1 MKLLRTPSL
10 LHLAAL
16 VALALSLG
24 APAAPALTQD
34 GTAGRVVVL
43 GFDGADWR
51 TTEAMMD
58 AGELPN
64 LARLREQG
72 SAGPLVSTDPAESAA
87 GWAAINTGANPV
99 RNGVPSF
106 IDRKIEGTSIMPG
119 FAHVGTD
126 APYEASEED
135 LAGASGGLARMLVA
149 TNSIVL
155 SIVVLV
161 VGFLVFRFLLRANAA
176 LAFAI
181 SALLGGG
188 AYLLGSDAAPTA
200 PATIPTYVSNK
211 IRLDGFWLEAARAG
225 HPSIALQAP
234 MAFDRPGAEG
244 ARTLYGLGVPDV
256 RGSVNGDWAIYS
268 TKTLAT
274 GRPPKGESV
283 GSTGTRFR
291 VDFETPDGGGAERIE
306 ASVYGPV
313 DFARAEA
320 LRARWDEIS
329 AMQND
334 ADVWG
339 AMGFEES
346 SALSTEKRDAEKVLG
361 EMNMPAPGK
370 DSTYREYKH
379 RVRAPLMVERSG
391 DGYDVTIGSETKTL
405 GVGDWSDFYTV
416 RFAFEGG
423 FELSAITRA
432 KVLGESP
439 FELYVDTLQYDP
451 RDQAYWQN
459 TSSPPEFGADMAA
472 RLGAPYETLGWG
484 CMTNQLKDRGVEPG
498 PFLEDVQFTMEWRA
512 KLMREALADGDWE
525 VLYSVFSTTDRVQ
538 HMMYRF
544 YDPEHPMHDAEMAED
559 TYSFFGEEVALKDTI
574 PAIYR
579 QMDAIVGEVMAALG
593 PNDTLMLCA
602 DHGFTSYRRGMNV
615 NNWLAE
621 EGYLVLKDDL
631 SSTGAGSVLGAV
643 DWSKTRAYGL
653 GLGMVYLNLEGREP
667 EGIVARGDADALMD
681 EICARFLEARDDG
694 RVVGTRAVKVPELY
708 SGTEEWGTTAYPC
721 SDIML
726 GFAEF
731 YRTSWT
737 TVDGSMDLE
746 RSDDGAIVNGE
757 IYQDNDSLWSG
768 DHASNDPNLVSGIFF
783 SNRPMP
789 APADGYSVFH
799 IAPTVLSLLGA
810 PLPEHLELAPLE
822 AAE

>member
-1 MKLLRTPSL
+1 MILHRTL
-10 LHLAAL
+10 AL
-16 VALALSLG
+16 VSVLALALGAIL
-24 APAAPALTQD
+24 APASAQGGAD
-34 GTAGRVVVL
+34 GRVVVL

-64 LARLREQG
+64 LAKLREQG

-106 IDRKIEGTSIMPG
+106 IDRKIEGTLVMPG
-119 FAHVGTD
+119 FAHVGTN
-126 APYEASEED
+126 APYEATEED
-135 LAGASGGLARMLVA
+135 LTGASGGLAGMLAGVDP
-149 TNSIVL
+149 IVL
-155 SIVVLV
+155 SLAVLA
-161 VGFLVFRFLLRANAA
+161 VGFVVFRFLLRANAA
-176 LAFAI
+176 LAFVIA
-181 SALLGGG
+181 ALLGGG
-188 AYLLGSDAAPTA
+188 AYALGSTAGPAAPS
-200 PATIPTYVSNK
+200 TIPTYVSNEV
-211 IRLDGFWLEAARAG
+211 RLDGFWVEAARAG

-244 ARTLYGLGVPDV
+244 ARTLYGLGIPDI
-256 RGSVNGDWAIYS
+256 RGSVNGDWTLYS

-274 GRPPKGESV
+274 GRAPKGESI

-291 VDFETPDGGGAERIE
+291 VDFEAPDGGGAERIE
-306 ASVYGPV
+306 AFVYGPI
-313 DFARAEA
+313 DFGEA
-320 LRARWDEIS
+320 GLSRARWEEIA
-329 AMQND
+329 AMQ
-334 ADVWG
+334 ADESVWG
-339 AMGFEES
+339 ALGFKES
-346 SALSTEKRDAEKVLG
+346 SELSREKKELEKSLAEMG
-361 EMNMPAPGK
+361 MPVAGQAG
-370 DSTYREYKH
+370 SGREYKH
-379 RVRAPLMVERSG
+379 RVKAPLTVVKSG
-391 DGYDVTIGSETKTL
+391 DAYDVTIGSETKTL

-416 RFAFEGG
+416 RFTLGGG

-432 KVLGESP
+432 KVLGDDP

-451 RDQAYWQN
+451 RDQAFWQN
-459 TSSPPEFGADMAA
+459 TSSPPSFGAEMAK

-512 KLMREALADGDWE
+512 KLMREALSDGDWE

-544 YDPEHPMHDAEMAED
+544 YDPEHPMHDAEMAEE
-559 TYSFFGEEVALKDTI
+559 THPFFGEEVALKDTI

-579 QMDAIVGEVMAALG
+579 QMDAVVGEVMAALG
-593 PNDTLMLCA
+593 PDDTLLLCA

-631 SSTGAGSVLGAV
+631 GSTGAGSVLGAI
-643 DWSKTRAYGL
+643 DWSRTRAYGL

-667 EGIVARGDADALMD
+667 EGIVARADADALMD
-681 EICARFLEARDDG
+681 EICERFLAARDEG
-694 RVVGTRAVKVPELY
+694 RVVGTRAVKVLELY
-708 SGTEEWGTTAYPC
+708 QGDEEWGTAAYPC
-721 SDIML
+721 SDVML
-726 GFAEF
+726 GFAEY

-737 TVDGSMDLE
+737 TVDGSMDLARGE
-746 RSDDGAIVNGE
+746 DGGIVNGAVYE
-757 IYQDNDSLWSG
+757 DNDSLWSG

-789 APADGYSVFH
+789 APEGGYSVFH
-799 IAPTVLSLLGA
+799 IAPTVLSLVGA
-810 PLPEHLELAPLE
+810 PLPDHLELAPLE
-822 AAE
+822 ASE